1 MGPLIIINNKIILF
15 FNDFQDQPYPI
26 HEFLLFDLSSDLQ
39 LNLQHF
45 KDPTKKVLVTKHYF
59 LVWFLPQII

>member
-45 KDPTKKVLVTKHYF
+45 KDLTKKVLITKHYF
-59 LVWFLPQII
+59 LV